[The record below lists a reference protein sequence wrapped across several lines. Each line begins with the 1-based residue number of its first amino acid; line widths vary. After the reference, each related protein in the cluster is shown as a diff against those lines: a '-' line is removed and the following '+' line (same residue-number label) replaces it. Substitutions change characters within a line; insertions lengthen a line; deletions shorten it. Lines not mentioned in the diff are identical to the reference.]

1 MNSRYHVCVRLAAL
15 ISILTTVAE
24 SQEASSLRTDG
35 GITPLMHAATY
46 LVILSS
52 TDCPTCT
59 EFLIS
64 EVGRLMEERSWKGRW
79 GFVIASED
87 DNDRAFAEW
96 LNARYNLPAPVSSAG
111 RKILEGLLGSEPLRT
126 PCIVLRD
133 RYGTFGP
140 PWAISPGGLGAA
152 AAFFDS
158 LYTAGPGGSP
168 P

>member
-1 MNSRYHVCVRLAAL
+1 MTSRYVWVRVAAL
-15 ISILTTVAE
+15 ISILTTGAE
-24 SQEASSLRTDG
+24 SQQGKSLRPDG
-35 GITPLMHAATY
+35 GVTPLMHAATY

-52 TDCPTCT
+52 TDCPTCY

-79 GFVIASED
+79 GFVVASED
-87 DNDRAFAEW
+87 GHDRTFEEW
-96 LNARYNLPAPVSSAG
+96 LNGRYSLPAPVSSAG
-111 RKILEGLLGSEPLRT
+111 RKVLEGLLGVGPLQT

-140 PWAISPGGLGAA
+140 SWSISPSGLGAA
-152 AAFFDS
+152 AVFFDS